1 MLYYDHSI
9 SGDLVTAM
17 IKVMVVDDEPLAR
30 ERLVRMIAAIGG
42 CILVGQA
49 GSGEQAISVAQES
62 APDLVFMDVR
72 MPGMDGLAAAQYL
85 AQLEPPPAV
94 VFCTAYDD
102 YAVEAFSSQAIGYLL
117 KPVKRIELEK
127 AIQRA
132 KRLNK
137 AQLEE
142 MQQSA
147 GFSSGGRS
155 HIASKTRRGVDLI
168 DINDVR
174 MFQADHKYVT
184 AYHLDGEALLD
195 ETLKDL
201 EDEFA
206 SRFVRIHRNALVSI
220 AHIEG
225 MERNLDGQYFVRLQ
239 GTDIRPQV
247 SRRHVAP
254 LRKLLESI

>member
-1 MLYYDHSI
+1 
-9 SGDLVTAM
+9 M

-30 ERLVRMIAAIGG
+30 ERLARMISAIGG

-49 GSGEQAISVAQES
+49 GSGEHAIKTAEETG
-62 APDLVFMDVR
+62 PDLVFMDVR

-94 VFCTAYDD
+94 IFCTAYDD

-117 KPVKRIELEK
+117 KPVKRSELEK
-127 AIQRA
+127 SLQRA

-142 MQQSA
+142 LNHLP
-147 GFSSGGRS
+147 GFSHGGRS

-168 DINDVR
+168 DLNDVR

-184 AYHLDGEALLD
+184 AYHLEGEALLD

-201 EDEFA
+201 ENEFTT
-206 SRFVRIHRNALVSI
+206 RFVRIHRNALVSVS
-220 AHIEG
+220 HIEG
-225 MERNLDGQYFVRLQ
+225 MERNLEGQYFVRLR
-239 GTDIRPQV
+239 GLDIRPQV

-254 LRKLLESI
+254 LRKLLENI